1 MREVVSQT
9 MRTYFSEI
17 EQRVEEAYEIARRAR
32 CLGRDP
38 ELEPEIPPAEDMASR
53 VEKMVGPPGVSRV
66 IRELEGEMVREE
78 LALKVAE
85 MIVDGRLG
93 EEPDD
98 EKRAEQ
104 AVRTALAIITEGIAV
119 AAPLEGLT
127 EVKIRE
133 NPDRTR
139 YLALYFSGPIR
150 SAGGTAAALAVLTG
164 DFVRRKLLLDRYKPS
179 EREIERFVEEVNLYS
194 TELSHLQYTPTPEE
208 VRLAVANLPV
218 ELTGEPTSR
227 DVMVTAY
234 RDLPRVGHNFVR
246 GGAVLAL
253 AEGVLQK
260 APKIMKYVRKLG
272 IEGWDWLE
280 ELMQRS
286 PSEEREEAEEAK
298 YLEEVIGGRPVISYP
313 GRPGGFRLR
322 YGRSRNTGIAA
333 VGVHPAT
340 MVVLGG
346 FLAVGTQLK
355 LERPGKGGAVAPVDT
370 IEGPTV
376 KLQDGSVVRISSVEE
391 AERLKNQVEEILC
404 LGDLLVDFGE
414 FLENN
419 HPLIPAGYCEEWWAQ
434 EVERARKGEGF
445 STDLSPYLLPPYPTP
460 PARLAVEIS
469 ERLGV
474 PLHPHYTY
482 LYHEVEREDLLVLAR
497 WLCSGEAEFEGEE
510 LKALVLPKEEEPKR
524 ILELLGVPHR
534 VEEGRVRIEEH
545 ALPLCRTLG
554 ILRGKERTPQ
564 RLEEEEER
572 DVISLLQKVSG
583 FPVRR
588 KAPTW
593 VGSKMGRP
601 EKAKPREMD
610 PPPHLLFPVGQAGG
624 PTRSILKAASSKESL
639 RLELANL
646 KCPSCGT
653 VGLTR
658 KCPTCGERTEF
669 VKVCPKCG
677 RPTLRGRCQTC
688 GVREEFFTE
697 RILDLKGMLEEA
709 ERRLGEKA
717 PPELK
722 GVKGMS
728 SAYKIPEPLEKG
740 ILRAKHDLRVFKD
753 GTVRFDATNLPL
765 THFSPKEVGVSVER
779 LRELGYTRD
788 YLGEPLEREDQLVEL
803 KVQDVILCEEGAR
816 YLLRVARFVDE
827 LLEKFYGLSPYYRAQ
842 RKEDLLGHLVLGL
855 SPHTSVGMVGRI
867 VGFTKAN
874 VGYAHPYFHAA
885 KRRDCFASET
895 VVPLLIDGKG
905 WRLVKLGDFV
915 EDLIRQSNPE
925 RTEFGD
931 LVVKTKGIYTLALD
945 RDFKYKLRPV
955 VAFSKHPAQDHL
967 VRLKA
972 RGRSLLVSGLH
983 PILDRDLGKVE
994 AHRASRLLLPA
1005 RIKIPEKEVAHI
1017 DLLDFAEERS
1027 TVVVGVRKALE
1038 KFWRERGLTKEK
1050 GLKVAAQLTGRNWR
1064 TLRNYFYTYRGIP
1077 LDVLKALG
1085 VPIPEEVLL
1094 KQTHTRRAVPRF
1106 IKVDR
1111 CFLRLLGFYVAEG
1124 HLRRKKG
1131 SCNQVNFAVCDRA
1144 RVRELKRIIERCF
1157 GISPT
1162 LLSNTLTISSRIIHD
1177 LFEGLEVGSG
1187 ALSKRVPPFVFSLP
1201 LKKVRYF
1208 LQGYFEG
1215 NGGVCGKGKVEV
1227 SCTSASEML
1236 IRDIE
1241 FLLLRFGIPCTIQR
1255 EERIQLTSRAGK
1267 FGLKKGRT
1275 PKFVTYK
1282 LRIYGN
1288 AASEFCK
1295 KIGFMGKQKNS
1306 KARKILLDCSTEGPR
1321 MRFLGGEVFESSAR
1335 REIVREPQPLY
1346 SFTVEGLH
1354 NAIASGF
1361 SVGQCDGDEDAVML
1375 LLDALLNFSRKFL
1388 PASRGGFM
1396 DAPLVLN
1403 VRIDPAEVDK
1413 EVHNMDVM
1421 FRYPLEFY
1429 EATLKGAHPTEVL
1442 PLMEIVEKRL
1452 GKEGQYEGLVF
1463 NVHTSDLALGPLT
1476 SIYSTLESMEE
1487 KVMAQLTLA
1496 KRIRAVDERDVAE
1509 RVIEHHLIPDLK
1521 GNLRKFS
1528 TQQFRCTG
1536 CNTKYRRLPL
1546 LGRCLECG
1554 GNLILTV
1561 PRGGV
1566 EKYLR
1571 TAMRVAEEFGV
1582 SEYTKQRLKLME
1594 SDIKSVFE
1602 SDAEKQTSLAD
1613 FL

>member
-1 MREVVSQT
+1 MRVVASQT
-9 MRTYFSEI
+9 MRAYFSEI
-17 EQRVEEAYEIARRAR
+17 ERKVEEAYEIARRAR
-32 CLGRDP
+32 SLGRDP
-38 ELEPEIPPAEDMASR
+38 ELEPEIPIAEDMASR

-66 IRELEGEMVREE
+66 IRELEGEMAREE

-85 MIVDGRLG
+85 MIVDGRFGG
-93 EEPDD
+93 ELDE

-104 AVRTALAIITEGIAV
+104 AIRTALAIITEGIAV

-127 EVKIRE
+127 EVRIRE
-133 NPDRTR
+133 NPDKTR

-164 DFVRRKLLLDRYKPS
+164 DFVRRKLLLDRYKPT

-208 VRLAVANLPV
+208 VRLAVSNLPV

-227 DVMVTAY
+227 DVMVMAY

-260 APKIMKYVRKLG
+260 APKILKYVRKLG

-280 ELMQRS
+280 ELAKRS
-286 PSEEREEAEEAK
+286 PSEEREEVEEAK

-340 MVVLGG
+340 MVVLEG

-376 KLQDGSVVRISSVEE
+376 KLRDGSVVRISSVEE
-391 AERLKNQVEEILC
+391 AERLKGQVEEILC

-419 HPLIPAGYCEEWWAQ
+419 HPLLPAGYCEEWWAQ
-434 EVERARKGEGF
+434 EVERARKGEEF
-445 STDLSPYLLPPYPTP
+445 STDPSPYLLPPYPVP

-482 LYHEVEREDLLVLAR
+482 LYHEVEREDLLELAR

-510 LKALVLPKEEEPKR
+510 LKALVLPREEGPKR

-534 VEEGRVRIEEH
+534 VENGKVRIEEH

-554 ILRGKERTPQ
+554 ILRGRERTPE
-564 RLEEEEER
+564 RLEREEER
-572 DVISLLQKVSG
+572 DVMLLLQKVSG
-583 FPVRR
+583 FPVRK

-624 PTRSILKAASSKESL
+624 PTRSILKAASSKEGL
-639 RLELANL
+639 RVELANL

-658 KCPTCGERTEF
+658 KCPNCGERTEF
-669 VKVCPKCG
+669 VKACPKCG

-688 GVREEFFTE
+688 GVREEFFSE
-697 RILDLKGMLEEA
+697 RMLDLKGMLEEA

-728 SAYKIPEPLEKG
+728 SAYKVPEPLEKG
-740 ILRAKHDLRVFKD
+740 ILRAKHELRVFKD

-765 THFSPKEVGVSVER
+765 THFTPREVGVSVER

-803 KVQDVILCEEGAR
+803 RVQDVILCEEGAR
-816 YLLRVARFVDE
+816 YLLRAARFVDE
-827 LLEKFYGLSPYYRAQ
+827 LLEKFYGLPPYYRAK
-842 RKEDLLGHLVLGL
+842 RKEDLLGHLVVGL

-895 VVPLLIDGKG
+895 VVPLLIEGKG
-905 WRLVKLGDFV
+905 WRIVRLGDFV
-915 EDLIRQSNPE
+915 EDLIRRSNPE
-925 RTEFGD
+925 LTEFGD
-931 LVVKTKGIYTLALD
+931 LVVRTRGIYTLALD
-945 RDFKYKLRPV
+945 RDLKYKLRPV

-967 VRLKA
+967 VRLEA
-972 RGRSLLVSGLH
+972 GGRTLLVSGLH
-983 PILDRDLGKVE
+983 PILDRRLERVE

-1005 RIKIPEKEVAHI
+1005 RIEIPEEDVARI

-1027 TVVVGVRKALE
+1027 TVVVGVRGALE
-1038 KFWRERGLTKEK
+1038 KFWRERGLTKER
-1050 GLKVAAQLTGRNWR
+1050 GLKAAAQLTGRSWR
-1064 TLRNYFYTYRGIP
+1064 TLRNYLYTHRGMP
-1077 LDVLKALG
+1077 LDVLRALG
-1085 VPIPEEVLL
+1085 VPIPKGVLL
-1094 KQTHTRRAVPRF
+1094 KQARTRRAFPRF
-1106 IKVDR
+1106 IRVDR
-1111 CFLRLLGFYVAEG
+1111 RFLRLLGLYVAEG
-1124 HLRRKKG
+1124 HLGRNR
-1131 SCNQVNFAVCDRA
+1131 VNFAVRDRA
-1144 RVRELKRIIERCF
+1144 RARELKRMIERCF
-1157 GISPT
+1157 GLSPT
-1162 LLSNTLTISSRIIHD
+1162 LSGNTLTISSRIIHD
-1177 LFEGLEVGSG
+1177 LFEGLG
-1187 ALSKRVPPFVFSLP
+1187 AGGRAASKRVPPFVLSLP
-1201 LKKVRYF
+1201 LEKVGYF

-1215 NGGVCGKGKVEV
+1215 NGGVHGEGGVEV
-1227 SCTSASEML
+1227 CTSASEML
-1236 IRDIE
+1236 VRDLE
-1241 FLLLRFGIPCTIQR
+1241 FLLLRFGIPCVIQR
-1255 EERIQLTSRAGK
+1255 EERTHLGAERSRPG
-1267 FGLKKGRT
+1267 KGRG
-1275 PKFVTYK
+1275 PRPVTYK
-1282 LRIYGN
+1282 LRIHG
-1288 AASEFCK
+1288 AASEFRRR
-1295 KIGFMGKQKNS
+1295 IGLMGREKNP
-1306 KARKILLDCSTEGPR
+1306 KVRGILLESGAGGPET
-1321 MRFLGGEVFESSAR
+1321 RFLGGEVLESPAR

-1388 PASRGGFM
+1388 PATRGGFM

-1413 EVHNMDVM
+1413 EVHNMDIM

-1429 EATLKGAHPTEVL
+1429 EATLRGAHPTEVL

-1452 GKEGQYEGLVF
+1452 GKEGQYEGLAF

-1476 SIYSTLESMEE
+1476 STYSTLESMEE
-1487 KVMAQLTLA
+1487 KVTAQLTLA
-1496 KRIRAVDERDVAE
+1496 RKIRAVDERDVAE

-1554 GNLILTV
+1554 GNLVLTV